1 MRAILGCG
9 LAAMLMVSAGLSA
22 DDKKDEKIDAKKLL
36 GKWEPADNKKDT
48 KLVIEFAKDGKM
60 TISADANGKDIKI
73 DGTYKLDGKK
83 LSIAL
88 SFGGQEQKETLTI
101 LKLTDDELSTEDS
114 KGKKESM
121 KRIKDKK

>member
-1 MRAILGCG
+1 MRAILASSVTVFFC
-9 LAAMLMVSAGLSA
+9 LAAGVCA

-36 GKWEPADNKKDT
+36 GKWEPADNKKDQ

-60 TISADANGKDIKI
+60 TISADAGGKDIKI
-73 DGTYKLDGKK
+73 DGTYKLDGAK
-83 LSIAL
+83 LSVAL
-88 SFGGQEQKETLTI
+88 NFGGMEQKETLTI
-101 LKLTDDELSTEDS
+101 LKLTDDEMSTEDS